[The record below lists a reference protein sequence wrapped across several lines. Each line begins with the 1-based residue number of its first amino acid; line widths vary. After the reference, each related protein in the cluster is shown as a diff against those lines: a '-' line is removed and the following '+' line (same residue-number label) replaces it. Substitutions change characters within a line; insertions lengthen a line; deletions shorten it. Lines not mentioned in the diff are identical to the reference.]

1 MSSGKRSLMEFWER
15 ILIEFWE
22 RILIEFRVEKPDSSV
37 GKYKLSE
44 NGN

>member
-1 MSSGKRSLMEFWER
+1 MEFLER
-15 ILIEFWE
+15 I
-22 RILIEFRVEKPDSSV
+22 RIEFREEKPDSSV